1 MIREEREYL
10 RADSN
15 TEHSIEIDRPA
26 TYLISLQTL
35 SSLTPL
41 PPQSSLPIDSILPRL
56 ARFARNAR
64 FAHEAG
70 LTLLSRGAWGSLQY
84 GGGEISRHGG
94 QQATVTCPAFL
105 TWLSIRAW
113 VG

>member
-10 RADSN
+10 RTNWEPAEN
-15 TEHSIEIDRPA
+15 TKRPA
-26 TYLISLQTL
+26 THLISLQTFPSL
-35 SSLTPL
+35 SPL
-41 PPQSSLPIDSILPRL
+41 PPQSRLPIDSVLARF

-105 TWLSIRAW
+105 TWLSIRAL

>member
-10 RADSN
+10 RSN
-15 TEHSIEIDRPA
+15 SNIEHPERPTT

-41 PPQSSLPIDSILPRL
+41 PPQSSLPIDSILPRF

-70 LTLLSRGAWGSLQY
+70 LTLLSRGAWGSLKY
-84 GGGEISRHGG
+84 GGGEISRDGG

-105 TWLSIRAW
+105 TWLSIRAL
-113 VG
+113 VR